1 MVKHWQS
8 IGWRLNA
15 IFVVLVSVV
24 LVGFAWSSYQDS
36 KVRLESRIEADLR
49 NLQER
54 LQISLA
60 EPMWRFDKESLQK
73 NIESEMKSPVT
84 RIVVRQSKDNSVYAE
99 AASLAAAGS
108 ERSSTQLVTRFPLV
122 FKTEGKP
129 VKIAEVEVVS
139 SRAVMIA
146 ELRDLVV
153 RRVAE
158 TAILVALLVPTLSFS
173 LFGLVLRPLRTLQQA
188 LDEAAQEGA
197 EAGLSQ
203 LTSTRRDELG
213 HLMRSF
219 NKIAQRLSSDLKRR
233 MAAEQTAM
241 QAYEQQQVL
250 MRALEQSRRE
260 AEQASEAKT
269 TFLANMSHEIRTPMN
284 AVLGLSHLLK
294 QMGLEPKQQHYV
306 NRMQQAGQHLLGVVN
321 DILDFSKVEA
331 GKLNIEE
338 VDMNLEEVLDNLAT
352 VIAAKT
358 QAKGLELIFDVAP
371 DVPNAL
377 IGDPL
382 RLGQILINYASNAVK
397 FTERGEIV
405 VAARVVEDIEDD
417 VLLRFSVRDTGIGL
431 SQAQIERLF
440 QSFEQ
445 ADTSTTRRYGG
456 TGLGL
461 AISKYL
467 AELMGGQVGVSSEEG
482 KGSTFWFTARLK
494 KREGAA
500 TLVNPLMD
508 IRGRRLLVVDDNA
521 PAREVM
527 GSMLEAL
534 SFRVQ
539 TAASG
544 MEALE
549 EIRSAD
555 ACGEPFDAVLLDWQ
569 MPGMDG
575 IETARAIRAMALR
588 QVPRLMMVTGHG
600 HEELVNSARQAG
612 VEQVLLKPVN
622 QSTLFDSVIRML
634 SDGRESREEVAPQPV
649 ATAPD
654 QLARLRGLRILL
666 VEDNEINREVAAGL
680 MDYIGVH
687 VDMAENGAEALQQ
700 AQLQPYD
707 IVLMDMQMPVMDGVT
722 ASREILKI
730 ERLKALKIIAMTA
743 NAGEADQ
750 DRCRE
755 AGMVDFVAKPIDPD
769 DLWRALLRWAPDTSL
784 DAVPDDAGRPAA
796 PAPQA
801 AATAP
806 GLAGAAIKGLDI
818 TLGLRR
824 VLGQEALYLSL
835 LRKFATSQRGAA
847 AHIREALECQDLATA
862 QRLAHTLKGVSGNI
876 GASDVH
882 RMAAEVDGLLHEN
895 DLTRVNALLGPLE
908 ASLGELVAAL
918 QAYFSMIDGAPHAV
932 EAEAVASV
940 PAPAALEQLR
950 LLIADDDPEAS
961 AWLQQHGGALRRVL
975 GEHHDGLV
983 RALEDYDFETA
994 QALLPA
1000 AH

>member
-1 MVKHWQS
+1 
-8 IGWRLNA
+8 
-15 IFVVLVSVV
+15 
-24 LVGFAWSSYQDS
+24 
-36 KVRLESRIEADLR
+36 
-49 NLQER
+49 
-54 LQISLA
+54 
-60 EPMWRFDKESLQK
+60 MWRFDKESLQK
-73 NIESEMKSPVT
+73 NIESEMKAPVT
-84 RIVVRQSKDNSVYAE
+84 RIVVRQSKDDSVYAE
-99 AASLAAAGS
+99 ASSFANLGS
-108 ERSSTQLVTRFPLV
+108 TELVTRFPLM
-122 FKTEGKP
+122 FKTEGKL
-129 VKIAEVEVVS
+129 VRIADVEVVS
-139 SRAVMIA
+139 SRAAMIA

-158 TAILVALLVPTLSFS
+158 TAILVALLVPTLSYS
-173 LFGLVLRPLRTLQQA
+173 LFKLVLKPLRTLQRA
-188 LDEAAQEGA
+188 LDDAAQEGA

-203 LTSTRRDELG
+203 LTSTRQDELG

-233 MAAEQTAM
+233 MAAEQTAT

-338 VDMNLEEVLDNLAT
+338 VDMNLDEVLDNLAT

-397 FTERGEIV
+397 FTEQGEIV

-431 SQAQIERLF
+431 TPAQIDRLF

-461 AISKYL
+461 AISKHL
-467 AELMGGQVGVSSEEG
+467 AELMGGRVGVSSEEG

-494 KREGAA
+494 KREGAV
-500 TLVNPLMD
+500 TRVNPLTD
-508 IRGRRLLVVDDNA
+508 IRGRRVLVVDDNA

-527 GSMLEAL
+527 SVMLEAL
-534 SFRVQ
+534 SFKVS

-544 MEALE
+544 MQALE
-549 EIRSAD
+549 EIKSAD
-555 ACGEPFDAVLLDWQ
+555 GGDEPFDAVLLDWQ

-575 IETARAIRAMALR
+575 IETARAIRATALR
-588 QVPRLMMVTGHG
+588 QTPRLMMVTGHG

-612 VEQVLLKPVN
+612 MEQVLLKPVN
-622 QSTLFDSVIRML
+622 QSTLFDSVIQMF
-634 SDGRESREEVAPQPV
+634 SDGRETREETAAQQA
-649 ATAPD
+649 ATAPE
-654 QLARLRGLRILL
+654 QLARLRGMHILL

-680 MDYIGVH
+680 MDFIGVQ
-687 VDMAENGAEALQQ
+687 VDMAENGVEALQQ
-700 AQLQPYD
+700 AQLRPYD

-730 ERLKALKIIAMTA
+730 ERLQSLKIIAMTA

-750 DRCRE
+750 ERCRE

-769 DLWRALLRWAPDTSL
+769 DLWRALLRWAPDTLADTVL
-784 DAVPDDAGRPAA
+784 DAAPAA
-796 PAPQA
+796 VASPAEPAPQA
-801 AATAP
+801 PAAQQ
-806 GLAGAAIKGLDI
+806 GLAGATIPGLDI

-824 VLGQEALYLSL
+824 VLGQESLYLSL
-835 LRKFATSQRGAA
+835 LRKFATSQRQAA
-847 AHIREALECQDLATA
+847 THIREALQHQDLATA

-876 GASDVH
+876 GATGVH
-882 RMAAEVDGLLHEN
+882 RMATEIDGLLHG
-895 DLTRVNALLGPLE
+895 DPAQVDALLGPLE
-908 ASLGELVAAL
+908 AGLSELVAAL
-918 QAYFSMIDGAPHAV
+918 QAHFAVMDGAPQAV
-932 EAEAVASV
+932 EAKADAGM

-961 AWLQQHGGALRRVL
+961 AWLQQHDGTLRRVL